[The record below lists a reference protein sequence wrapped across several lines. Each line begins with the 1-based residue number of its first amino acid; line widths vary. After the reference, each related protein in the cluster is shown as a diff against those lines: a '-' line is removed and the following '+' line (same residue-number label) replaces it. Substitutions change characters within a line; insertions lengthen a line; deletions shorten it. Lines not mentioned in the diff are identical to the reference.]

1 MAGDKDGTKAKILVI
16 DDQPGMVDLIR
27 QGLERHRYE
36 VITATDGNQGLT
48 RALAERPDLILLDVM
63 MPGLDGFTAATELRQ
78 QSHSRIIILSG
89 MSQRGLEDLFRGKV
103 DGWVQKPFLFER
115 LLQEVER
122 VLGSRDA

>member
-1 MAGDKDGTKAKILVI
+1 MAGDKGGTKAKILVI
-16 DDQPGMVDLIR
+16 DDQPGMVDLIK

-78 QSHSRIIILSG
+78 RSHSRIIILSG
-89 MSQRGLEDLFRGKV
+89 MSQQSLEDLFRGKV

-122 VLGSRDA
+122 VLSSCDS